1 MSLLRKEWPLLTS
14 ALVFGAVMIA
24 DYHWGFMTNVTSLTS
39 GSRSDLFVSAGFLTV
54 ITLAFLEGI
63 LGIDNATVLAIQV
76 RHLKP
81 ADAHKALTWG
91 IWGAFIFR
99 FVFLVTAGFILEQKW
114 IMAIGGFYLINMAAE
129 FFLGYALHLVAD
141 LVVLGTLLA
150 TFFFSAEFLNI
161 HGVRLPVWFF
171 FVPLLAFSFWRY
183 FHARRKHDTAHQNE
197 PEEGIE
203 ISGFTLKGHP
213 VLAAVIAVEWTDI
226 LFSFDSIGAGVAM
239 TRDFWVLFWGA
250 FFGVTCL
257 RLFAKSFIRLLEK
270 HPQLEA
276 AAMLAVLIVGLKMGF
291 EAAQD
296 TLKIR
301 LWHIENWQTSLVIL
315 CVFVGAFFFRGKTPL
330 IHPEN

>member
-1 MSLLRKEWPLLTS
+1 MGMVRKEWPLLLS
-14 ALVFGAVMIA
+14 AAVFLTVMVL
-24 DYHWGFMTNVTSLTS
+24 DYLTGFMNGYTSLTS
-39 GSRSDLFVSAGFLTV
+39 GRQSDLFLSAGLVTV
-54 ITLAFLEGI
+54 VTLAFLEGI

-99 FVFLVTAGFILEQKW
+99 FVFLLAAGFILEQKW
-114 IMAIGGFYLINMAAE
+114 IMAIGGFYLINMAAD
-129 FFLGYALHLVAD
+129 FFLRNLPQLLAD
-141 LVVLGTLLA
+141 VLVLGALFSV
-150 TFFFSAEFLNI
+150 FFVSQEAVAIAGF
-161 HGVRLPVWFF
+161 RLPVYVFF
-171 FVPLLAFSFWRY
+171 GLLVAYSAYRY
-183 FHARRKHDTAHQNE
+183 LAQRRRHAVHRE
-197 PEEGIE
+197 ESEEGIH
-203 ISGFTLKGHP
+203 ISHFRLVRHP

-257 RLFAKSFIRLLEK
+257 RLFAKSFIRLLERY
-270 HPQLEA
+270 PQLEA
-276 AAMLAVLIVGLKMGF
+276 AAMLAVLLVGFKMAF

-301 LWHIENWQTSLVIL
+301 LWHIENWQTSLVIVL
-315 CVFVGAFFFRGKTPL
+315 IFTAAFFVRAKTPH
-330 IHPEN
+330 ISEKT